1 MTKSRHLA
9 AIRAAFPLTVPVLC
23 GYFFTG
29 MAFGLLMYS
38 GGYPWYWAA
47 LCSVCIYAGS
57 MQFVAVNFFAGG
69 FHLLQVALMTLA
81 VNIRHMFYGISF
93 IDRFAAM
100 GKKKLYMIFSL
111 TDETYSLL
119 CSAKVPQGVDEH
131 AFLFWIALLDQLYW
145 IAGTLAGCIAG
156 ALIPF
161 DTTGIDFAM
170 TALFTVILVE
180 QMEDKNN
187 RLPALLGA
195 AAALVGLLV
204 FGADSFL
211 IPSLLA
217 ATVLLLLCRSRLH
230 KGGER

>member
-1 MTKSRHLA
+1 
-9 AIRAAFPLTVPVLC
+9 
-23 GYFFTG
+23 
-29 MAFGLLMYS
+29 
-38 GGYPWYWAA
+38 
-47 LCSVCIYAGS
+47 
-57 MQFVAVNFFAGG
+57 
-69 FHLLQVALMTLA
+69 
-81 VNIRHMFYGISF
+81 
-93 IDRFAAM
+93 M